1 MSNTNIEDTEKLT
14 QILRKKPNTLANY
27 EAMKLSIS
35 ELRIPSN
42 KILFNRVIGSVNGVA
57 VWGIPVKSP
66 DVMVQIQE
74 VATNSPVITPYE
86 VEDLGNSE
94 YQLKIYFNTS
104 RLTLEANTYKAIV
117 IGGGVKESLVEE

>member
-1 MSNTNIEDTEKLT
+1 MIGNMANNRKQGIDEMELLRLKQSLQQRREDS
-14 QILRKKPNTLANY
+14 LRRA
-27 EAMKLSIS
+27 
-35 ELRIPSN
+35 
-42 KILFNRVIGSVNGVA
+42 RVENA
-57 VWGIPVKSP
+57 AA
-66 DVMVQIQE
+66 QE

>member
-42 KILFNRVIGSVNGVA
+42 KILFNPSINVVNGVA

-104 RLTLEANTYKAIV
+104 RLTLKVKTYKAIV

>member
-1 MSNTNIEDTEKLT
+1 MAIEDTEKLT
-14 QILRKKPNTLANY
+14 QILRKKPNTLADY

-42 KILFNRVIGSVNGVA
+42 KILFNPAISSVNGVA
-57 VWGIPVKSP
+57 VWGISVKSP

-86 VEDLGNSE
+86 VENLGNSE